1 MMTLT
6 PQQMKHLIVV
16 LLVVHVIISVLMEV
30 RAVHDKQKWQDKAGW
45 VVSIVVTLLCAVGVH
60 RLQLAK

>member
-6 PQQMKHLIVV
+6 PPQMKHLIVV

-30 RAVHDKQKWQDKAGW
+30 RAVHDKQTWQDKAGW
-45 VVSIVVTLLCAVGVH
+45 AVSIVVTLFCAIGLH
-60 RLQLAK
+60 RLHLAK